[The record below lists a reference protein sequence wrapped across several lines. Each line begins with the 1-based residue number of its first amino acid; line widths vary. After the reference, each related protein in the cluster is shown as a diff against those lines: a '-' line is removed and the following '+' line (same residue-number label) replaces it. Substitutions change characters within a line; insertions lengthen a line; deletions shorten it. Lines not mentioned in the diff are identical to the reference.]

1 MCACVMCL
9 CVYLEICQHGQV
21 FDVNGTS
28 LMAEETASTSK
39 TDRVSQRQR
48 KVTTTSVD
56 HDKLPGMSL
65 CVSVCNHKIVFKKI
79 CLGAQ
84 VGNRQCLIF
93 TCYSI

>member
-48 KVTTTSVD
+48 KVTTTSPAN
-56 HDKLPGMSL
+56 HDKLCP
-65 CVSVCNHKIVFKKI
+65 CVCLSVCVRR
-79 CLGAQ
+79 
-84 VGNRQCLIF
+84 V
-93 TCYSI
+93 